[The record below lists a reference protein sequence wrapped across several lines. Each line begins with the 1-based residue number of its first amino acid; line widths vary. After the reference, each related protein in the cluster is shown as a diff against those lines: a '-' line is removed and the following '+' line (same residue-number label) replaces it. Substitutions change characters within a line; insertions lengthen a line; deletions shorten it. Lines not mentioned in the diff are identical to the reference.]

1 VSPRWGRTHRKLS
14 VETIVSG
21 KKVLHCTA
29 LHTPTVVHHTVFS
42 LREAHHHCHH
52 LSTSQ
57 FLKGRGSR
65 ATTRQRAAA
74 AGVVG
79 RETSHPPPPLTPE
92 DSWEG
97 EGSEDDLAGVV
108 AADAAAAAAMG
119 DVEAALK
126 TLAGEVKMAIVQ
138 NESFLRDSLGAAEF
152 LSHADAAA
160 DLATS
165 VAQRRRAT
173 VRPVTMLTRVASA
186 QGED

>member
-1 VSPRWGRTHRKLS
+1 VSPRWGRTNRKLS

-21 KKVLHCTA
+21 KKVPHCTA
-29 LHTPTVVHHTVFS
+29 
-42 LREAHHHCHH
+42 RDCC
-52 LSTSQ
+52 TSCARLTTTATHVPPQ

-65 ATTRQRAAA
+65 AITRQRAAA
-74 AGVVG
+74 AEVVG
-79 RETSHPPPPLTPE
+79 RETSHPPPSLTPE

-173 VRPVTMLTRVASA
+173 VRPVTVLTRVATS